1 MVVEFYGGAATR
13 VGVAD
18 GAFAQ
23 RLTEF
28 NIVIAAQWTDPK
40 RERPTYQ
47 FCTQL
52 LGQIDT
58 FSSSGHLL
66 TMTSDVGERT
76 LQAAFGNN
84 YKRMVELK
92 AKYDPTNLFAD
103 NQRVQT
109 VPIEPGPLPP
119 SRCGWYGSYRI
130 TRILVLNAL
139 ESELNIERAVD
150 GVEVVVGGI
159 GKLKLYYAR
168 TSQSSRPVMASP
180 FVAPVTA

>member
-1 MVVEFYGGAATR
+1 M
-13 VGVAD
+13 
-18 GAFAQ
+18 
-23 RLTEF
+23 
-28 NIVIAAQWTDPK
+28 IAAQWTDPK

-47 FCTQL
+47 LGTQL

-109 VPIEPGPLPP
+109 APIEPGLLPH
-119 SRCGWYGSYRI
+119 
-130 TRILVLNAL
+130 
-139 ESELNIERAVD
+139 AVD
-150 GVEVVVGGI
+150 GMGRIE
-159 GKLKLYYAR
+159 
-168 TSQSSRPVMASP
+168 
-180 FVAPVTA
+180 